1 MNEKYKQKTA
11 ELKRLLETNRVD
23 ILFIL
28 FSNNTCV
35 CQMVKNLGLKHN
47 LISHHLKTLQDM
59 GYVSSKRNGT
69 HIIYELTAEKR
80 KNVGKILNFIKN

>member
-1 MNEKYKQKTA
+1 MDEKYKQKTV
-11 ELKRLLETNRVD
+11 ELKRLLQSNRIE
-23 ILFIL
+23 ILRL
-28 FSNNTCV
+28 LYSKDTCV
-35 CQMVKNLGLKHN
+35 CKMVKILNIKHS